1 MSLISNIRDISKAL
15 LGLATNQA
23 ETNKTIEQLQ
33 NEVKQLKSTN
43 EQLVGIIIRASDYDA
58 MKTNV
63 RLAKNRLCINKDVPP
78 RKP

>member
-1 MSLISNIRDISKAL
+1 MNLLPNLRDLSKAL

-33 NEVKQLKSTN
+33 NEVKQLRSTN
-43 EQLVGIIIRASDYDA
+43 EQLVGIILGASDYDA

-63 RLAKNRLCINKDVPP
+63 RLAKNNLCSNKDTPP

>member
-1 MSLISNIRDISKAL
+1 MNLISNLRDISKAL

-43 EQLVGIIIRASDYDA
+43 EKLVGIIIGASDYDA

-63 RLAKNRLCINKDVPP
+63 RLAKNSLCINKDVPP
-78 RKP
+78 RKR

>member
-1 MSLISNIRDISKAL
+1 MNILSNLRDISKAL
-15 LGLATNQA
+15 LGLATNQT

-43 EQLVGIIIRASDYDA
+43 EQLVGIIIGASDYDA

-63 RLAKNRLCINKDVPP
+63 RLAKNNLCPNKGTPP
-78 RKP
+78 RKR